1 MIQCGLVNINS
12 PGKRSSLLFVVICM
26 NVRGGAE
33 FLNLVHLS
41 SRRLS
46 RNGPRLCKC
55 SLISKAQQ
63 KDETLQIF
71 LLESV
76 MSPEQG

>member
-1 MIQCGLVNINS
+1 MIQCVLVNINS
-12 PGKRSSLLFVVICM
+12 PGKQSSLLFVVICM

-46 RNGPRLCKC
+46 RNGLRLCKC